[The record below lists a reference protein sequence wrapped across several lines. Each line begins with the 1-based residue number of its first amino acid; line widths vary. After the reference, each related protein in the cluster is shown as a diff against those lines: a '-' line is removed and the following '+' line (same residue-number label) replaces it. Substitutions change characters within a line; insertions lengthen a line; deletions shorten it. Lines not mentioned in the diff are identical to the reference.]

1 MPSSYRW
8 MAEMKNV
15 EKKVVCHVKITSPK
29 AANEVKFL
37 FLLKHVPF
45 TTENIGIFFVLLI
58 FFPPHDRE
66 RKKESNILPALRKAE
81 TYKHIDLS
89 LLTTTH
95 FSFTEQ

>member
-1 MPSSYRW
+1 

-58 FFPPHDRE
+58 FFLPTIEKGKKRE
-66 RKKESNILPALRKAE
+66 Q
-81 TYKHIDLS
+81 H
-89 LLTTTH
+89 LTC
-95 FSFTEQ
+95 TEKS